1 MQLYTI
7 TTREQK
13 PKPGH
18 PLLAHGFRPFFL
30 LASLYGAFFMSA
42 WLTILL
48 GAVQR
53 PADFHPVVWHG
64 HEMIFGFAGAAVCGF
79 LLTAT
84 ATWSQIPPVTG
95 GRLSIIVGAWAA
107 GRAAMWLSGVLP
119 LWAVAAADLALFP
132 VLGWAIAPVLLTP
145 GNRKNLL
152 FLPVLAAFFA
162 ANLLIHL
169 EPVARTAAQGL
180 GLGVNLLVLLI
191 VVIIGRIVPTFCAV
205 ARLGSG
211 GPIAS
216 PSRPAIEALAIGA
229 MALVL
234 VSDLIDSESYRSGVL
249 AILAAA
255 AQAVRMMSWRAGKLL
270 RKPYIWSLHLG
281 YAWIIAGLLLKGVA
295 ALDGPVPA
303 VSALHALTAGGIGTM
318 ILAVMSIVGLLHTG
332 RPAEIRPAVTAAYLL
347 VSAAALVRILAP
359 IVFYE
364 DYKEALIFAA
374 ALWAAA
380 FLVYAVVYWPFLT
393 RPRPDGISG

>member
-1 MQLYTI
+1 MQLHTI
-7 TTREQK
+7 TTRE
-13 PKPGH
+13 PKPEPAH
-18 PLLAHGFRPFFL
+18 PILAHGFRPFFL

-42 WLTILL
+42 WLLIFL
-48 GAVQR
+48 GAVQI
-53 PADFHPVVWHG
+53 PTVFHPVVWHG

-95 GRLSIIVGAWAA
+95 GRLSIIVGVWLA
-107 GRAAMWLSGVLP
+107 GRLAMWLTALLP
-119 LWAVAAADLALFP
+119 AWAVAAADLALFP
-132 VLGWAIAPVLLTP
+132 VLGWAIAPVLFSR

-152 FLPVLAAFFA
+152 FLILLAAFFA

-169 EPVARTAAQGL
+169 EPVLRSAAQGL
-180 GLGVNLLVLLI
+180 VLGVNLLVLLI
-191 VVIIGRIVPTFCAV
+191 VIIIGRIVPTFCNV

-216 PSRPAIEALAIGA
+216 PSRPVIEALAIGS

-234 VSDLIDSESYRSGVL
+234 VSDLVAPEFAPGAYL
-249 AILAAA
+249 AFLAAA
-255 AQAVRMMSWRAGKLL
+255 IQAVRMVNWKAGKLL
-270 RKPYIWSLHLG
+270 RKPYIWSLQLG
-281 YAWIIAGLLLKGVA
+281 YALIIAGLALKGAA

-303 VSALHALTAGGIGTM
+303 ISALHALTAGGIGTM

-332 RPAEIRPAVTAAYLL
+332 RPAEFKPPVTAAFILI
-347 VSAAALVRILAP
+347 SAAALARVLAP

-364 DYKEALIFAA
+364 DYREALIFAG

-380 FLVYAVVYWPFLT
+380 FVIYAAAYWPFLT
-393 RPRPDGISG
+393 RPRPDGIPG

>member
-1 MQLYTI
+1 MQLHTI
-7 TTREQK
+7 TTRE
-13 PKPGH
+13 PKPEPAY

-42 WLTILL
+42 WLTIFL
-48 GAVQR
+48 GAVQI
-53 PADFHPVVWHG
+53 PTAFHPVVWHG

-84 ATWSQIPPVTG
+84 STWSQIPPVTG
-95 GRLSIIVGAWAA
+95 GRLSLIVGVWFA
-107 GRAAMWLSGVLP
+107 GRIAMWLSGVLP
-119 LWAVAAADLALFP
+119 AWAVAAVDLALFP
-132 VLGWAIAPVLLTP
+132 ALGWAIAPVLFSR

-152 FLPVLAAFFA
+152 FLILLAAFFA

-169 EPVARTAAQGL
+169 EPVFRSAAQGL

-191 VVIIGRIVPTFCAV
+191 VIIIGRIVPAFCNV

-216 PSRPAIEALAIGA
+216 PSRPVIEALAIGS
-229 MALVL
+229 MALVF
-234 VSDLIDSESYRSGVL
+234 VSDLADPESPLGGYL
-249 AILAAA
+249 AFLAAGI
-255 AQAVRMMSWRAGKLL
+255 QAVRMLGWRAGKLL

-281 YAWIIAGLLLKGVA
+281 YTWIIAGLVLKGVA

-303 VSALHALTAGGIGTM
+303 ISALHALTAGGIGTM

-332 RPAEIRPAVTAAYLL
+332 RPAEIKPPVAVAFVL
-347 VSAAALVRILAP
+347 VSAAALARVLAP
-359 IVFYE
+359 IIFYE
-364 DYKEALIFAA
+364 DYREALMFAG

-380 FLVYAVVYWPFLT
+380 FLVYAAVYWPILT
-393 RPRPDGISG
+393 KPRPDGIPG